1 MLYCLPSGKQNFSDF
16 NTKMDSRKILS
27 KIAYYY
33 IAFTKMTLR
42 VRSIDLVGRFKEQSV
57 YALWHG
63 EQILPL
69 CLNSGR
75 QIVAMCSMSK
85 DGEIQAGVL
94 RDFDFIAVR
103 GSSSKRAE
111 RALIETIRYARKG
124 HFVAFTVD
132 GPRGPIHKVKSGLL
146 LVSQKIG
153 IRLIPIS
160 AISKNS
166 LTFKKAWDKFK
177 VPLPFSKTVAV
188 YGNPIVIGKDDNLE
202 EKALIVEKELNKLSE
217 FANKYYWSKDIN
229 EYLSH
234 HPKPK
239 IFIKCK
245 NNINACVDKIN
256 ELKQKY
262 PLSVFTL
269 YISDKENKNISLPQD
284 VSVINKITS
293 KLKEEVF
300 DVCYGTS
307 FIDNIKIKPN
317 FKQQLEIRN

>member
-1 MLYCLPSGKQNFSDF
+1 MNREKF
-16 NTKMDSRKILS
+16 LS
-27 KIAYYY
+27 KLAYYFVLFMKKT
-33 IAFTKMTLR
+33 IRLTEL
-42 VRSIDLVGRFKEQSV
+42 DLVGRFDKQSV

-75 QIVAMCSMSK
+75 NIVAMCSMSK

-94 RDFDFIAVR
+94 KDFGFIAVR

-132 GPRGPIHKVKSGLL
+132 GPKGPIYKVKSGLL

-160 AISKNS
+160 ARAKNS
-166 LTFKKAWDKFK
+166 LVFSRSWDKFTL
-177 VPLPFSKTVAV
+177 PLPFSKTVIV
-188 YGNPIVIGKDDNLE
+188 YGYPIEISKEDNLE
-202 EKALIVEKELNKLSE
+202 EKALVVEQELNKLRE
-217 FANKYYWSKDIN
+217 FTNKYFWSKDVK

-239 IFIKCK
+239 ILVVKSDVTEQDNFIKDIK
-245 NNINACVDKIN
+245 NKYKNIEIHYLTKSDSNNTDNIYDVNKNVFLLIKI
-256 ELKQKY
+256 LKEQHY
-262 PLSVFTL
+262 DVVINF
-269 YISDKENKNISLPQD
+269 ENKVRTNFISNLLN
-284 VSVINKITS
+284 VKFVIKDFSKI
-293 KLKEEVF
+293 
-300 DVCYGTS
+300 
-307 FIDNIKIKPN
+307 I
-317 FKQQLEIRN
+317 